1 MSKRL
6 ILSFEMK
13 PEFEEKI
20 NKMVDFLDL
29 DFLPLKNNRSTLMR
43 LAIEDVYNIF
53 FDHKLVNYLN
63 DKVYKKEDIKQFFE
77 EVSKIYG
84 IIKNK
89 EFMKELEEL
98 EENEDPEKIAEIVK
112 KFSWARHDCLAI
124 PGQVV
129 LIAKRDFHSLSI
141 D

>member
-1 MSKRL
+1 
-6 ILSFEMK
+6 MK

-53 FDHKLVNYLN
+53 FDHKLVDYLN

-112 KFSWARHDCLAI
+112 KYS
-124 PGQVV
+124 
-129 LIAKRDFHSLSI
+129 
-141 D
+141 